1 MTMILQQH
9 INSVASVAALD
20 AELTLTCMLQV
31 STHSTSQWSMD
42 KTQCWSSSWLMG
54 LNQTYRWF
62 DQRTCFF
69 QSEIHLHSE
78 DSLCSEY
85 LVFQLTEWLCSGD
98 DCRQNCNVLGCGE
111 VIAFDDRIFISC
123 LLYFLTKASQE
134 LSRNNRDV
142 ALLRRKRQFS
152 QL

>member
-9 INSVASVAALD
+9 ACSLASDAALN
-20 AELTLTCMLQV
+20 AGLTLTCTLQA
-31 STHSTSQWSMD
+31 STHSTSRWSPD
-42 KTQCWSSSWLMG
+42 KTQCWSSSWLME
-54 LNQTYRWF
+54 LNQTCRWF
-62 DQRTCFF
+62 DQRTFYF
-69 QSEIHLHSE
+69 QSDVHLHSE

-98 DCRQNCNVLGCGE
+98 DCRQNSNVLGCRE
-111 VIAFDDRIFISC
+111 VIAFDDNIFICC
-123 LLYFLTKASQE
+123 LLYFLTTASQE
-134 LSRNNRDV
+134 SSRNNRDV